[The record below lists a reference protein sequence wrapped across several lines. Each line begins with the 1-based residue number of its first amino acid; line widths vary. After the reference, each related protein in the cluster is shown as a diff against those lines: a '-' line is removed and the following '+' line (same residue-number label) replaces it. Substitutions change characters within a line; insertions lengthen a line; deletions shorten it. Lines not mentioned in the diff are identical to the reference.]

1 MNPMRMMASNRS
13 SMSNPFEN
21 SHINPG
27 LIGKHPTS
35 IEATEQSNGWGLP
48 GLLIRVRTLAIRN
61 ISRPPVIPDMDEL
74 SEAMK
79 AIFFIFQS
87 T

>member
-1 MNPMRMMASNRS
+1 MNPMRMMASNCS

-35 IEATEQSNGWGLP
+35 METTEQSNGWGLP
-48 GLLIRVRTLAIRN
+48 RSLIRVRTLAIRN
-61 ISRPPVIPDMDEL
+61 ISRPPVIPEIDEL
-74 SEAMK
+74 SKAMK
-79 AIFFIFQS
+79 TIILIFQS